1 MEGFLINVMKQP
13 DYNKKLLKR
22 KYQEK
27 FFNQVKNKKIFVG
40 LCGTNPEG
48 YLRIIKRCKFKRI
61 ALFDIEEKNLQKL
74 TSTTA
79 DLWLYN
85 EDINNNLSYINHF
98 YDLDYCCCINTI
110 KKHLPKIMK
119 IKEFT
124 ITLALRPVSEEKTL
138 EILNSY
144 GRNFMYRVYR
154 EGGTPM
160 MILYFLKN

>member
-13 DYNKKLLKR
+13 NYNKKLLKR

-27 FFNQVKNKKIFVG
+27 FFSQVKNKNCFIG

-48 YLRIIKRCKFKRI
+48 YLRIIKKCRFKKTI
-61 ALFDIEEKNLQKL
+61 LFDIEQKNLQKL
-74 TSTTA
+74 TPITA

-85 EDINNNLSYINHF
+85 EDINNNLDQTGSF

-110 KKHLPKIMK
+110 QKYLSKIMK

-124 ITLALRPVSEEKTL
+124 LTLALRPISEEKTL
-138 EILNSY
+138 KILNSY

-160 MILYFLKN
+160 MILYFSKN